1 MATSNSGCQADAGNS
16 KTTDLSAKMVV
27 YINSATLGIGD
38 DDLGATLME
47 VYLDT
52 LANFAADI
60 SHLILVNSGVKLA
73 CRDSTTTEQLLNLA
87 NTGISVL
94 SCGTCLNYFGLAEDL
109 AVGSVS
115 NMFEIIETMKDCGKT
130 ISP

>member
-1 MATSNSGCQADAGNS
+1 MATTN
-16 KTTDLSAKMVV
+16 LSAKMVV

-38 DDLGATLME
+38 DDLGTTLMG

-60 SHLILVNSGVKLA
+60 SHLILINSGVKLA
-73 CRDSTTTEQLLNLA
+73 CRDSTVTEQLRNLA
-87 NTGISVL
+87 DTGIKVL
-94 SCGTCLNYFGLAEDL
+94 SCGTCLNYFELADDL